1 MILES
6 DGANTVS
13 IRPHGAGGRPLA
25 VASDAQV
32 LPPSVERN
40 IPLPLGTPG
49 PSPPERN
56 VQPLRRK
63 SHIPAISTS
72 GFLGSIAT
80 LEQPVDELGPLS
92 TCVQVL
98 PPSVVLY
105 RPRSFESLHSLPGT
119 QA

>member
-1 MILES
+1 M
-6 DGANTVS
+6 
-13 IRPHGAGGRPLA
+13 GGRPLA

-40 IPLPLGTPG
+40 IPLPLGEVG

-63 SHIPAISTS
+63 SHIPASRTS
-72 GFLGSIAT
+72 GFFGSMVT
-80 LEQPVDELGPLS
+80 LEQPVDGFDPLS
-92 TCVQVL
+92 ASAQVF
-98 PPSVVLY
+98 PPSLVLY
-105 RPRSFESLHSLPGT
+105 RPRSVESLHSLPGT

>member
-1 MILES
+1 MFWLVSRCSQVAPPSDDRNSAEALDSISAYTILLS

-13 IRPHGAGGRPLA
+13 TRPHGIAGRPLA

-40 IPLPLGTPG
+40 IPLPLAAFG

-56 VQPLRRK
+56 DQPLRRK

-72 GFLGSIAT
+72 GFFGSMVT
-80 LEQPVDELGPLS
+80 LEHPVEGFDP
-92 TCVQVL
+92 
-98 PPSVVLY
+98 
-105 RPRSFESLHSLPGT
+105 
-119 QA
+119 

>member
-1 MILES
+1 M
-6 DGANTVS
+6 A
-13 IRPHGAGGRPLA
+13 GRPLA

-40 IPLPLGTPG
+40 IPLWLDAPG

-72 GFLGSIAT
+72 GFFGSIVT
-80 LEQPVDELGPLS
+80 LEQPVDGFPPLS
-92 TCVQVL
+92 TSAQVL